1 MVIAPIAAAAAPTV
15 VASATED
22 DGLINKLFKIGI
34 LAGGL
39 VLLAISI
46 VILSWLIEIGSIV
59 GAVFDILSIGLSPI
73 AMNIPLIGPFITAI
87 TFGLS
92 AFGWGG
98 RK

>member
-1 MVIAPIAAAAAPTV
+1 MVLAPIAAAAAPTV

-39 VLLAISI
+39 VLLATSI
-46 VILSWLIEIGSIV
+46 VILSWLIEIGSVI
-59 GAVFDILSIGLSPI
+59 GAVFDVFTIGLSPFTTL
-73 AMNIPLIGPFITAI
+73 PLIGPVIGAF
-87 TFGLS
+87 TFALS

-98 RK
+98 RR

>member
-46 VILSWLIEIGSIV
+46 VILSFLIEIGSVV
-59 GAVFDILSIGLSPI
+59 GSVSTVLSIGLSPL
-73 AMNIPLIGPFITAI
+73 AGSIPLIGPFISAI

-98 RK
+98 RR